1 VLRILGHQSRIVNGK
16 FMNNRPS
23 VRRQSDFICYD
34 QVFNHLPNCR
44 FAYRTCRRL
53 AYADRDIYPI
63 YNSNCA
69 CSGAEMVPLATRSA
83 DFTRSL
89 KLPGTP
95 TDTARCGCLRTA
107 SSLKQKQCTRLA

>member
-1 VLRILGHQSRIVNGK
+1 VQIGQSIGRQFAGNPISFVTIMFSTICRIVVSPIE
-16 FMNNRPS
+16 RA
-23 VRRQSDFICYD
+23 VD
-34 QVFNHLPNCR
+34 LPM
-44 FAYRTCRRL
+44 
-53 AYADRDIYPI
+53 DRDIYPI

-107 SSLKQKQCTRLA
+107 SSLKQKQCSRLA